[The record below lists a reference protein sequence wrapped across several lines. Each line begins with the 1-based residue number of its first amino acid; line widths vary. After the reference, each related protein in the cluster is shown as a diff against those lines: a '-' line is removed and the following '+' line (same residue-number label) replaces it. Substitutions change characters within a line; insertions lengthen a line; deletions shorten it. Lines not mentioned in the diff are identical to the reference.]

1 MKIYGAKFVSW
12 DSINYFLS
20 KDSSGNELNLSV
32 GTRAVVEH
40 MDVSDIVEI
49 VEIKESEETENL
61 SSIIRHVTEKD
72 ILQLKKNN
80 QNNDRILKDIK
91 GLIKKQDLEMKLV
104 DLHISLDNTMMVFSF
119 VADGRVDF
127 RELVKLISKKY
138 KKKIRLYQIGVRD
151 EAKSF
156 GDIGECGQ
164 VLCCKRFLKTLESI
178 NTSFARDQQ
187 VAHRGLEKLSG
198 MCGRLKCCLAY
209 EEDAYK
215 DLLIGMPEVGERI
228 KTKHGEGDV
237 IELMPLK
244 RSYKVKLEKDG
255 SIIIIN
261 LE

>member
-1 MKIYGAKFVSW
+1 MKIFGAKFVSW
-12 DSINYFLS
+12 DTENYFLS
-20 KDSSGNELNLSV
+20 KDENFSV
-32 GTRAVVEH
+32 GDKVIVEY
-40 MDVSDIVEI
+40 MEVNDVAEI
-49 VEIKESEETENL
+49 VEVKESSEAQEL
-61 SSIIRHVTEKD
+61 SGIIRRANDKD
-72 ILQLKKNN
+72 ISQLKKNN
-80 QNNDRILKDIK
+80 INNDKILKDVK
-91 GLIKKQDLEMKLV
+91 NLIKKQELEMKLA

-127 RELVKLISKKY
+127 RELVKNISKKY

-215 DLLIGMPEVGERI
+215 ELLTGMPEIGDRV
-228 KTKHGEGDV
+228 KSKQGEGEV

-244 RSYKVKLEKDG
+244 RSYKLKLDKDQ

>member
-1 MKIYGAKFVSW
+1 MKIYGVKFISW
-12 DSINYFLS
+12 DSVNYFLS
-20 KDSSGNELNLSV
+20 KDSSNNPTDLLIGDKV
-32 GTRAVVEH
+32 
-40 MDVSDIVEI
+40 IVENMEVI
-49 VEIKESEETENL
+49 DIAEICEIKEYDQTQDLNP
-61 SSIIRHVTEKD
+61 IIRHANDKD
-72 ILQLKKNN
+72 LAQSKKNN
-80 QNNDRILKDIK
+80 INNDKILKDVRNF
-91 GLIKKQDLEMKLV
+91 IKKQELEMKLV

-127 RELVKLISKKY
+127 RELVKSISKKY

-209 EEDAYK
+209 EEDAYR
-215 DLLIGMPEVGERI
+215 DLLVGMPEVGDII
-228 KTKHGEGDV
+228 KTKHGEGEV

-244 RSYKVKLEKDG
+244 RSYKVKLNEDQ

>member
-1 MKIYGAKFVSW
+1 MKIFGAKFVSW
-12 DSINYFLS
+12 DSTNYFLLKEENFS
-20 KDSSGNELNLSV
+20 IGDKV
-32 GTRAVVEH
+32 VVEH
-40 MDVSDIVEI
+40 MEVNDIAEI
-49 VEIKESEETENL
+49 VEIKESNETQGLGEVIRLVNDKDL
-61 SSIIRHVTEKD
+61 S
-72 ILQLKKNN
+72 QFKKNN
-80 QNNDRILKDIK
+80 INNDKILKDVK
-91 GLIKKQDLEMKLV
+91 NLIKKQELEMKLV
-104 DLHISLDNTMMVFSF
+104 DLHISLDNSMMVFSF

-127 RELVKLISKKY
+127 RELVKNISKKY

-215 DLLIGMPEVGERI
+215 ELLTGMPEIGDRV
-228 KTKHGEGDV
+228 KTKNGEAEV

-244 RSYKVKLEKDG
+244 RSYKVKLDKDQ

-261 LE
+261 L

>member
-1 MKIYGAKFVSW
+1 MKIFGAKFVSW
-12 DSINYFLS
+12 DSTNYFSS
-20 KDSSGNELNLSV
+20 KEENFSIGDRIL
-32 GTRAVVEH
+32 VEH
-40 MDVSDIVEI
+40 TEVNDIAEI
-49 VEIKESEETENL
+49 VEIKESNETQLAEL
-61 SSIIRHVTEKD
+61 IRHANDKD
-72 ILQLKKNN
+72 ISQLKKNN
-80 QNNDRILKDIK
+80 INNDKILKDVK
-91 GLIKKQDLEMKLV
+91 NLIKKQELKMKLV
-104 DLHISLDNTMMVFSF
+104 DLHISFDNSMMVFSF

-127 RELVKLISKKY
+127 RELVKNISKKY

-209 EEDAYK
+209 EEDAYQE
-215 DLLIGMPEVGERI
+215 LLTGMPEIGDRI
-228 KTKHGEGDV
+228 KTKSGEAEV

-244 RSYKVKLEKDG
+244 RSYKVKLDKDQ

>member
-1 MKIYGAKFVSW
+1 MKIFGAKFVSW
-12 DSINYFLS
+12 DSTNFFLLKEENFS
-20 KDSSGNELNLSV
+20 IGDKV
-32 GTRAVVEH
+32 VVEH
-40 MDVSDIVEI
+40 MEVNDIAEI
-49 VEIKESEETENL
+49 VEIKESNETQGLGEVIRLVNDKDL
-61 SSIIRHVTEKD
+61 S
-72 ILQLKKNN
+72 QFKKNN
-80 QNNDRILKDIK
+80 INNDKILKDVK
-91 GLIKKQDLEMKLV
+91 NLIKKQELEMKLV
-104 DLHISLDNTMMVFSF
+104 DLHISLDNSMMVFSF

-127 RELVKLISKKY
+127 RELVKNISKKY

-215 DLLIGMPEVGERI
+215 ELLTGMPEIGDRV
-228 KTKHGEGDV
+228 KTKNGEAEV

-244 RSYKVKLEKDG
+244 RSYKVKLDKDQ

-261 LE
+261 L